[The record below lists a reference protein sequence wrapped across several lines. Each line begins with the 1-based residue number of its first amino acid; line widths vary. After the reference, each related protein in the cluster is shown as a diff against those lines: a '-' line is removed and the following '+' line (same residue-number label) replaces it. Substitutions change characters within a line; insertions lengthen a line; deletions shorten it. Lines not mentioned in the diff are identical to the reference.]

1 LIGFH
6 LVIIDGMSWVLRLFS
21 YPSGSVI
28 RAMPPNLSAAVDR
41 LDTKPLRGR
50 RPAFRSSEVVL
61 LCVGFGLSSSLYV
74 GGLGLR
80 WPVLLTGLLPPLGVL
95 VVWQKGQKGQQRSLS
110 PQPQPTLLDAALL
123 RQRLQLDADL
133 PLAIGSQWRLVSARL
148 EAVRALA
155 VHCVE
160 LDSSCSVSLL
170 VLLERLVDRATA
182 VGSDLGRLSQAPT
195 SGAQRLYSQR
205 LEALQEHLQTCL
217 DGLARSYDAA
227 LEDALRCP
235 EIPAQVLLST
245 SLLQP

>member
-1 LIGFH
+1 
-6 LVIIDGMSWVLRLFS
+6 
-21 YPSGSVI
+21 
-28 RAMPPNLSAAVDR
+28 MPPNMSAAVDR
-41 LDTKPLRGR
+41 RHAKSLSSR

-95 VVWQKGQKGQQRSLS
+95 LVWQKGQQSQRRSMPPPARPS
-110 PQPQPTLLDAALL
+110 LLDAALL
-123 RQRLQLDADL
+123 RERLQLDAEL
-133 PLAIGSQWRLVSARL
+133 PLAISSQWRLVSARL
-148 EAVRALA
+148 EALRALA

-160 LDSSCSVSLL
+160 LDAACSVSLL
-170 VLLERLVDRATA
+170 VLLERLVDRATG

-195 SGAQRLYSQR
+195 AGAQRLYSQR
-205 LEALQEHLQTCL
+205 LEALQEHLQICL

-235 EIPAQVLLST
+235 EVPAHVLLST